1 MCKYCLSAR
10 PAGLYISRVIRMMTG
25 FSSLNDKAGS
35 RDVSD
40 MRFFCARNTTHTRIM
55 AGRNGGALALAGS
68 FIASLLTPL
77 RLATPFSSVVARLLT
92 SDKGAFHMAVSA
104 RPYGRIS
111 AHLNLSRIST
121 QEVRHV

>member
-40 MRFFCARNTTHTRIM
+40 MRFFLC
-55 AGRNGGALALAGS
+55 
-68 FIASLLTPL
+68 P
-77 RLATPFSSVVARLLT
+77 
-92 SDKGAFHMAVSA
+92 
-104 RPYGRIS
+104 
-111 AHLNLSRIST
+111 
-121 QEVRHV
+121 